1 MNGFVKVPMQFF
13 ILLLGVLVFSFYQF
27 TKAPLFFNEVQ
38 LVKLRQHPV
47 YADSLRQAQ
56 VRFDQVTATKQQLL
70 VQYSN
75 LKQGGEKNRS
85 AQDSLLDVYR
95 SLHTESDSIRSR
107 LKFWLSKKVSGGDGN
122 DTNYIFLRFV
132 VDHLPAGLVGL
143 LIAIIFLAS
152 WGSIAAAIN
161 SLAAATMV
169 DFHRRFSKKSIS
181 DESEYRWSRWYTLA
195 WGIFCIVVALF
206 TYNIGNSLIEAVNV
220 LGSLFYGVVLGIFAV
235 ALFLPMIKNGTLV
248 FWAAVLA
255 EALVILVFYFSKTG
269 IIKLGFLWLNPL
281 GVFAVLFFALAGHGA
296 GLIWKNIR
304 K

>member
-1 MNGFVKVPMQFF
+1 MQFL

-47 YADSLRQAQ
+47 YADSLKQAQ
-56 VRFDQVTATKQQLL
+56 VRFDQVTSTKQQLL
-70 VQYSN
+70 VQYSD
-75 LKQGGEKNRS
+75 LKQGGEKNRF
-85 AQDSLLDVYR
+85 AQDSLLDIYR

-169 DFHRRFSKKSIS
+169 DFHRRFSKQSIS

-281 GVFAVLFFALAGHGA
+281 GVFAVLFFALAGQGA
-296 GLIWKNIR
+296 GLIWRNIR